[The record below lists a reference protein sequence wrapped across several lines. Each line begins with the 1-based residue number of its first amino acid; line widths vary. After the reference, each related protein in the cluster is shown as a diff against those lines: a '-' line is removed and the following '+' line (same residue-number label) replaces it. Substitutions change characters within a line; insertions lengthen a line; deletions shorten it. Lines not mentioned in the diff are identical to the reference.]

1 MPRDQFAC
9 SYRLRVRWA
18 EVDMQR
24 VVFNAHYL
32 TYIDSAVAEHWRVV
46 GLDYPDGYVQRHGC
60 DVFLRKSTVEYLES
74 ARYDDVLDVLV
85 RATRLGRSSL
95 TYGFEIHRVEPKPSN
110 SALVIAELVYVNV
123 ELATMKP
130 LPLPAELR
138 ERVGQVER
146 TAPAQ

>member
-85 RATRLGRSSL
+85 RATRLGHSSL
-95 TYGFEIHRVEPKPSN
+95 TYGFEIHRVEPAPSK

-130 LPLPAELR
+130 LALPAELR
-138 ERVGQVER
+138 ARVGQVER
-146 TAPAQ
+146 TAPTQ